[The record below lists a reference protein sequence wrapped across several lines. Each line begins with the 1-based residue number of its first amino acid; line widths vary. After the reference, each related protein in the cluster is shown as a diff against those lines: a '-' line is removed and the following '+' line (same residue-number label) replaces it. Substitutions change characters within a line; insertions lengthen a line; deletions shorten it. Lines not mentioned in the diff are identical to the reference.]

1 MKISLI
7 GAGNLATHLGQAL
20 ANVGN
25 RIEQVYSRTMESATR
40 LATLLGCDAQND
52 ISKINSDS
60 DLYVLSVSD
69 AALPELVRH
78 VCKGRDNGIFIH
90 TAGSI
95 PVDIFRGHAKRY
107 GVIYPMQTFSKDRQ
121 LDFSKIPC
129 FIEASDEDTLETLK
143 SLCHQISNN
152 VVVMSSEDRKYLHLA
167 AVFAS
172 NFVNHCYDIAA
183 HILQNHDIPF
193 EYMYPLIEEVA
204 SKVRSM
210 SPYDAQTGP
219 AVRNDRNVIDKQLSL
234 LRDEPDFMDVYDIMS
249 KGIYKIRKK

>member
-20 ANVGN
+20 TNAGN
-25 RIEQVYSRTMESATR
+25 RIEQVYSRTMESAVR

-107 GVIYPMQTFSKDRQ
+107 GVIYPMQTFSKERQ

-129 FIEASDEDTLETLK
+129 FIEASDEDTLKVLK

-167 AVFAS
+167 AVFTS

-204 SKVRSM
+204 LKVRSM

-234 LRDEPDFMDVYDIMS
+234 LRDEPDFMNVYDIMS

>member
-20 ANVGN
+20 ANAGN

-107 GVIYPMQTFSKDRQ
+107 GVIYPMQTFSRIDNWISVRYRV
-121 LDFSKIPC
+121 L
-129 FIEASDEDTLETLK
+129 LK
-143 SLCHQISNN
+143 
-152 VVVMSSEDRKYLHLA
+152 
-167 AVFAS
+167 
-172 NFVNHCYDIAA
+172 
-183 HILQNHDIPF
+183 
-193 EYMYPLIEEVA
+193 
-204 SKVRSM
+204 
-210 SPYDAQTGP
+210 
-219 AVRNDRNVIDKQLSL
+219 L
-234 LRDEPDFMDVYDIMS
+234 LM
-249 KGIYKIRKK
+249 KIRLRFSNHYAIR